1 MALTSVVSISLYI
14 ALLATTFSRK
24 FPQSVAAA
32 LIMQAERCVQ
42 VERMIPKKNQLNMK
56 AFFHEDCA
64 PLVRIFNIFLNVF
77 MKT

>member
-1 MALTSVVSISLYI
+1 MGLTSVIAISLYI

-24 FPQSVAAA
+24 YPQSVAMA

-42 VERMIPKKNQLNMK
+42 VERMIPKKAHLNMK

-64 PLVRIFNIFLNVF
+64 PLVSFILFLIS
-77 MKT
+77 TCP